1 MKKIFLCALAAAALT
16 TACNKAEVIDVV
28 GTPAIQFENAFV
40 NNATRAAED
49 PSTTTK
55 NITEFSVWGFMDE
68 TTGAVLTNEK
78 VWKNGSAWTYA
89 NTQYWYPK
97 HNYFFAAV
105 SPVVTENGPVT
116 VNTADANANGL
127 GTINF
132 TNKEGIVDLL
142 YTAEA
147 VVTGEDVSAMAPVA
161 FTFNHMLSKVKFSFT
176 NGFDNPNTT
185 LKVTGIKLTKVPASG
200 SINVAQADWWS
211 TNEWEL
217 GKGTIALDFGDAA
230 ADIPQGATVSSVNE
244 RLTIPADQTQ
254 EYEVVFTVAVYNG
267 EVEAMKHE
275 LSATIK
281 GAELKIGK
289 AYNFK
294 AELNAN
300 NIMPGDQ
307 KLYPIEF
314 EVVKVKDWEDGNN
327 VYAGYNVDTAEE
339 LTEAVAAGGDIYLTS
354 DITANITVAADKNVR
369 LFLNGYTLTGLVE
382 NQGTLAVNN
391 GKVVYKDETQVVRQ
405 FKNTGVLYLNNVNV
419 ESSGYT
425 VYALGQL
432 EEGKTLQ
439 QQGAPTVTVAINGGE
454 FTSTCS
460 QDEYAMCAWDN
471 SLIEIS
477 NAKVTG
483 ARGGIYTELGNINIT
498 NSEIIAQ
505 TAYPFYILN
514 AANVNVDDA
523 TVFTSLNNL
532 YKVCGEKATD
542 TKGDIIYNGDVY
554 TTDII
559 GTGDEATVVIVK

>member
-40 NNATRAAED
+40 NNATRAAVD
-49 PSTTTK
+49 PSTTTE

-89 NTQYWYPK
+89 NTQYWYPN

-105 SPVVTENGPVT
+105 SPVVANGPVT

-127 GTINF
+127 GIINF
-132 TNKEGIVDLL
+132 TNEEGIVDLL

-185 LKVTGIKLTKVPASG
+185 LKVTGIKLNKVPAAG

-217 GKGTIALDFGDAA
+217 GEGTITLDFGDAA
-230 ADIPQGATVSSVNE
+230 ADIAQGATVSSVNE

-267 EVEAMKHE
+267 DVEAMKHE

-300 NIMPGDQ
+300 NIMPEDQ

-314 EVVKVKDWEDGNN
+314 EVVKVKDWEEGND

-339 LTEAVAAGGDIYLTS
+339 LAEAVAAGGDIYLTS
-354 DITANITVAADKNVR
+354 DVTANITVAADKNVK

-382 NQGTLAVNN
+382 NKGTLAVNN

-432 EEGKTLQ
+432 EDGKTLQ
-439 QQGAPTVTVAINGGE
+439 EQGAPTVTVAINGGE
-454 FTSTCS
+454 FTSTSS
-460 QDEYAMCAWDN
+460 QMEYAMVAWDN

-483 ARGGIYTELGNINIT
+483 ARGAIYTESGNINIT
-498 NSEIIAQ
+498 NSEIISQ
-505 TAYPFYILN
+505 GNPHGYPVYILS

-523 TVFTSLNNL
+523 TVFTSAINA
-532 YKVCGEKATD
+532 YKVCGEKAST
-542 TKGDIIYNGDVY
+542 TKGEIIYNGVKY
-554 TTDII
+554 TGPAGAAGVII
-559 GTGDEATVVIVK
+559 VE